1 MFAATCACGCNKFF
15 CVNSSGIGCAPN
27 ADPDCIKTP
36 RPRCDGCNGLPLD
49 LTVVV
54 AGGGA
59 ITGGGGGG
67 GGGGFGFGMAM
78 VIGP

>member
-1 MFAATCACGCNKFF
+1 
-15 CVNSSGIGCAPN
+15 VINSSGNGCAPN
-27 ADPDCIKTP
+27 AVPDCINTP
-36 RPRCDGCNGLPLD
+36 LPLCVADKGLPLD